1 MADPIRFLV
10 VDDEPLAVER
20 LQLLLARMEG
30 VSLAGTASEG
40 AAALRMVE
48 ATRPDAVLL
57 DIAMPGMDGID
68 VARALARVPTPPLVI
83 FVTAFD
89 MFAVAAFD
97 VEAVDYVM
105 KPVSAER
112 LARAVERAR
121 ERLSAAGATPAGG
134 LSGSRFVEEFWV
146 SEARGLVRLAAV
158 DVDRVSAERDYM
170 RLHVGKRSWL
180 INHTIARLE
189 EEPSQG
195 SGGFLLPE
203 SKGEAE
209 RRVPRHGGE
218 PDRAAGVGDDRRPAG
233 SGSYLHPNTVHGR
246 RSLSWISVRREV
258 PSPGMRRG
266 RKPRAAGL
274 DLTLEGRR
282 RAPASTRSR
291 AASAKRPCS
300 RRKAFRDRLN
310 AAALGHPGGPDGL
323 RPDVSDLGL
332 HPRTDLAGKAE
343 RRGDLVVPGVGVGPE
358 DHAAAVQIG
367 AVIE

>member
-30 VSLAGTASEG
+30 VTLAGTASEG

-48 ATRPDAVLL
+48 ATGPDAVLL

-68 VARALARVPTPPLVI
+68 VARALARVPRPPVVI

-121 ERLSAAGATPAGG
+121 ERLAAGRDGPAAGEA
-134 LSGSRFVEEFWV
+134 GSPFVEEFWV
-146 SEARGLVRLAAV
+146 SEARGLVRLSAA

-180 INHTIARLE
+180 INHTIGKLE
-189 EEPSQG
+189 EELDPAKFVRLHRSAIVRRDFVTG
-195 SGGFLLPE
+195 LRRDDGGRWWARLADDSEQKVGRLYLANA
-203 SKGEAE
+203 KGLA
-209 RRVPRHGGE
+209 
-218 PDRAAGVGDDRRPAG
+218 
-233 SGSYLHPNTVHGR
+233 GR
-246 RSLSWISVRREV
+246 R
-258 PSPGMRRG
+258 
-266 RKPRAAGL
+266 
-274 DLTLEGRR
+274 
-282 RAPASTRSR
+282 
-291 AASAKRPCS
+291 
-300 RRKAFRDRLN
+300 
-310 AAALGHPGGPDGL
+310 
-323 RPDVSDLGL
+323 
-332 HPRTDLAGKAE
+332 
-343 RRGDLVVPGVGVGPE
+343 
-358 DHAAAVQIG
+358 
-367 AVIE
+367 